1 MKTKIIYCF
10 LIVWLMGSC
19 SSDDS
24 NDIVVP
30 EEQGFT
36 FEISG
41 DISKTISGENAFF
54 STSVSQDAIGRQLF
68 TLFVSANDSNGDQV
82 NIGITQLENVGSG
95 NYNIVF
101 EIEPPY
107 NGFVNYSEDPNN
119 GNPIFGPIGGG
130 IIINSVTSEKVTGSI
145 DAQCQIPGQNSS
157 VRIKGAFNAVSN
169 VP

>member
-1 MKTKIIYCF
+1 MKTKIIYYF
-10 LIVWLMGSC
+10 LMVWLIGSC

-24 NDIVVP
+24 NDIEVP
-30 EEQGFT
+30 EEQGFA

-41 DISKTISGENAFF
+41 DIDKTINGKNAFF

-82 NIGITQLENVGSG
+82 NIGITQLESVGPG
-95 NYNIVF
+95 NYNISF

-107 NGFVNYSEDPNN
+107 NGFVSYSEDPNN

-130 IIINSVTSEKVTGSI
+130 ITINSVNSEKVTGAI
-145 DAQCQIPGQNSS
+145 DVQCQIPGQTTN
-157 VRIKGAFNAVSN
+157 VRIKGTFNALPN
-169 VP
+169 VE